1 MRAATFA
8 TIGFSWN
15 IILKTLWWIW
25 FKAYSGNLMLIFSL
39 IMKKD
44 AKLILSS
51 GRSTSIRDSI
61 ISNFIHQW
69 NLLWIWQWGGI
80 NCFSLNLMVNLC
92 FFNSKLFESID
103 CSVFEMLFMYKLET
117 WGFFANSWTLSH
129 SCQALC
135 LLTCKLIVLHRFLL
149 LYFQL
154 FCMVLWLLGW

>member
-80 NCFSLNLMVNLC
+80 NCFSLNLMVMSIFAFSIQSFLKVLIVQFLRCCSCTNLKLEA
-92 FFNSKLFESID
+92 SLQTHEHYPIHAKLF
-103 CSVFEMLFMYKLET
+103 VY
-117 WGFFANSWTLSH
+117 
-129 SCQALC
+129 
-135 LLTCKLIVLHRFLL
+135 
-149 LYFQL
+149 
-154 FCMVLWLLGW
+154 